1 MLSPFRSIRARLALI
16 IVLAMTALVGL
27 LVYQGI
33 EQRNEDQRRERDNL
47 TRLASFA
54 AQAQR
59 ARFDAVE
66 RFLAIASTA
75 QSLRTVALAPND
87 REAVDACTRALFV
100 SDQLV
105 TGARFT
111 LFDRSGQVLCSSR
124 AARPGEYSAA
134 SSLWFRNATE
144 RQAFSTGAFEV
155 TRVDGL
161 PSLTF
166 GTPIRG
172 GPDGPILAYLSA
184 NLEVEQD
191 DISFAGIRLPDTGRL
206 TIIDQNGVVIN
217 STSRTPGEV
226 LPLFPAQF
234 TTLPGY
240 LDTAIAGG
248 NGRTG
253 AAVRITDND
262 DALVEAVVSADND
275 ALVTPVL
282 ETIWRI
288 LLPVGILTLLT
299 LIAVWLLARQWI
311 VRPVEAL
318 VRASDAIAHGNLGAR
333 TRVRSGVS
341 EFEHLSAAFNEMA
354 ETRERASDAKD
365 EFLGLVSHELK
376 TPITTALGNAE
387 ILRTRGDRLDAESRQ
402 IALDDIHDSALR
414 LNAIIEN
421 LLVLARL
428 ERGAALDTEP
438 LSLLR
443 MARTLADEL
452 LRAAPGRMVV
462 VRGDSNALALGGE
475 TYVEQVLRNLVGNAI
490 KYSPASAPVEV
501 VVEAKDGM
509 AVLRVL
515 DRGRGIDESEREAI
529 FQPFYRSERTAKYAE
544 GIGIGLSVCK
554 RLIEAMGGEIWCHP
568 REGGGTEFGFT
579 LPLESEDSVAA
590 DADDQPMT
598 VPPQE
603 VVVNVAQ

>member
-1 MLSPFRSIRARLALI
+1 LALI

-33 EQRNEDQRRERDNL
+33 DQRNEDQHRERENL

-66 RFLAIASTA
+66 RFLVIASTA

-100 SDQLV
+100 SEQLV
-105 TGARFT
+105 TGARFA

-124 AARPGEYSAA
+124 AARPGEYTAA
-134 SSLWFRNATE
+134 NSLWFRNATE

-155 TRVDGL
+155 TRADGL

-172 GPDGPILAYLSA
+172 GPEGPVLAYLSA

-206 TIIDQNGVVIN
+206 TIVDQNGVVIN
-217 STSRTPGEV
+217 STSRSPGDV
-226 LPLFPAQF
+226 LPLFPPQF
-234 TTLPGY
+234 STLPGY
-240 LDTAIAGG
+240 LDTALAEG

-262 DALVEAVVSADND
+262 DALVEAVVSAEND

-282 ETIWRI
+282 ETIWRV

-318 VRASDAIAHGNLGAR
+318 VRTSDAITRGNLGAR
-333 TRVRSGVS
+333 ARMRSGVS
-341 EFEHLSAAFNEMA
+341 EFEQLGAAFNEMA

-428 ERGAALDTEP
+428 ERGAALETEP

-443 MARTLADEL
+443 MTRTLADEL
-452 LRAAPGRMVV
+452 LRTAPGRMVI

-490 KYSPASAPVEV
+490 KYSPEDAPVEV
-501 VVEAKDGM
+501 LVEAGDGM

-515 DRGRGIDESEREAI
+515 DRGQGIDESEREAI
-529 FQPFYRSERTAKYAE
+529 FQPFYRSERTATFAE

-554 RLIEAMGGEIWCHP
+554 RLIEAMGGQIWCEA
-568 REGGGTEFGFT
+568 RDGGGTEFGFS
-579 LPLESEDSVAA
+579 LPLEAEEPTTAES
-590 DADDQPMT
+590 DDEPMSLL
-598 VPPQE
+598 QD
-603 VVVNVAQ
+603 VVVNVASSEAAR